1 MRSRTPFR
9 NNAPLVLGITA
20 GALLLLFGV
29 QGLIRRSGE
38 FSPDFLASVL
48 LFGMTVLNLTLL
60 LVLLFV
66 LGRNVVRVVMERRRG
81 TFGARFRMRLLS
93 VFLLMAVA
101 PSLLVLFVGSD
112 LIQQSVDRWFN
123 VDVERILSSSQ
134 ALGTALRAAAADRAR
149 VHARFIARE
158 IEARR
163 LLDPT
168 GPGGLRRMVE
178 TRSRDLR
185 LDLVNVFGPQ
195 GELVAVMDPRV
206 PGPAPD
212 AHSAETLAEIALL
225 GREAESTVPLGAG
238 ELVRVAVPVRAAGR
252 AVGAVVASNLIP
264 RGVVAEAEEVEA
276 RYTKYRRAE
285 ASREP
290 IKGLYL
296 SLYLFPALL
305 VLFGATWLSLYLA
318 RRITIP
324 LRLVAE
330 AAERIA
336 NRERAVR
343 VEVPPSGDEF
353 AALAASFNRM
363 SERLARSE
371 EEVEISRQGLTR
383 KNEELEERRRLTE
396 TVLETVGTGVVVV
409 DAEGT
414 VTGINAAACRL
425 LDVDSDVLARRLD
438 DALRGP
444 GRDEIVGLVERLLTG
459 RRSRQEREIVLP
471 VAGRER
477 HLAATVVGLPGA
489 PGSPPGAVV
498 VLDDL
503 TPLMRAQKVAA
514 WGEVAKKLAH
524 EIKNP
529 LTPIQLS
536 AQRVRKAYLKS
547 SPELETI
554 ITESTSSIV
563 REVEALKTLVDEFS
577 QFARLPAAHLAS
589 TSLNGVIEDALAL
602 YEGLFADVRFV
613 KRLAPD
619 LPAAR
624 IDAAQIK
631 RVLIN
636 LIDNAIE
643 AMKRRGT
650 VELTTGFDRI
660 DGRVRIEIADDG
672 PGIRPED
679 RDRLF
684 VPSFSTKKGGSGL
697 GLAIVS
703 RIVQE
708 HHGTIRVEDVVPRG
722 VRFVVELPV

>member
-1 MRSRTPFR
+1 MRARRPFR
-9 NNAPLVLGITA
+9 NNAPLVLAITG
-20 GALLLLFGV
+20 GALLLLLGV
-29 QGLIRRSGE
+29 QALLRRSRE
-38 FSPDFLASVL
+38 FSPGFLASVML
-48 LFGMTVLNLTLL
+48 YGMTVLNLTLL

-66 LGRNVVRVVMERRRG
+66 LGRNVVRILMERRRG
-81 TFGARFRMRLLS
+81 TFGARFRMRLLF

-101 PSLLVLFVGSD
+101 PSVLVLFVGSD

-134 ALGTALRAAAADRAR
+134 AIGSALRVATGDRAR
-149 VHARFIARE
+149 VHARFLARE

-163 LLDPT
+163 LLEPA
-168 GPGGLRRMVE
+168 GPGGLRRVVE
-178 TRSRDLR
+178 ARARDLR
-185 LDLVNVFGPQ
+185 LDLVNVFGPE

-206 PGPAPD
+206 PGPPPD
-212 AHSAETLAEIALL
+212 AHSAEALAEIARL
-225 GREAESTVPLGAG
+225 GREAEATTPIGAG
-238 ELVRVAVPVRAAGR
+238 ELVRVAVPVRIGGQPA
-252 AVGAVVASNLIP
+252 GAVVVSNLIP
-264 RGVVAEAEEVEA
+264 RGVVAEVEEVES

-290 IKGLYL
+290 IKALYL

-343 VEVPPSGDEF
+343 VEVPPAGDEF
-353 AALAASFNRM
+353 TALAASFNRM
-363 SERLARSE
+363 SERLTRSE

-383 KNEELEERRRLTE
+383 KNEELEERRRLME

-409 DAEGT
+409 DAEGA
-414 VTGINAAACRL
+414 VAGINAAACRL
-425 LDVDSDVLARRLD
+425 LDVDSGVLARRLEE
-438 DALRGP
+438 ALRGP
-444 GRDEIVGLVERLLTG
+444 GREEVVGLVERLLTG

-477 HLAATVVGLPGA
+477 HLAVTVVGLPGA

-536 AQRVRKAYLKS
+536 AQRIRKAYLKA
-547 SPELETI
+547 SPDLGKV
-554 ITESTSSIV
+554 ITECTASVV
-563 REVEALKTLVDEFS
+563 REVDSLKTLVDEFS
-577 QFARLPAAHLAS
+577 QFARLPAAQLIPTHLD
-589 TSLNGVIEDALAL
+589 GVIEDALSL
-602 YEGLFADVRFV
+602 YEGLFAEVRVV
-613 KRLAPD
+613 KQLAPD
-619 LPAAR
+619 LPAVK

-636 LIDNAIE
+636 LIDNAVE
-643 AMKRRGT
+643 AVKRRGT
-650 VELTTGFDRI
+650 LEVKTGFDRLQ
-660 DGRVRIEIADDG
+660 GRVRLEIADDG

-708 HHGTIRVEDVVPRG
+708 HHGTIRVEDVAPRG
-722 VRFVVELPV
+722 ARFVVELPV